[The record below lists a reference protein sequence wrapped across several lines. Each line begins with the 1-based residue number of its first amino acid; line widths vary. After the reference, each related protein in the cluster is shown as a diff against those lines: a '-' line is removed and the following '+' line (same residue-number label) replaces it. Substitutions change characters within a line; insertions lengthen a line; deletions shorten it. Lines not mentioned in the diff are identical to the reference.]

1 MLYRQCSQCESLISL
16 RYLTC
21 PQCGHK
27 VITMQS
33 IKQYVE
39 KSRLRLAMLCICLI
53 LFVGLGWFV
62 RIETGSRWPLFI
74 VFFLVA
80 PLVPWILKLA
90 YGHASIQEEQEKQK
104 ETNRNTE

>member
-1 MLYRQCSQCESLISL
+1 MLYRQCQKCDALFAL
-16 RYLTC
+16 RHLTC

-27 VITMQS
+27 ILSLQS
-33 IKQYVE
+33 IKQYIE
-39 KSRLRLAMLCICLI
+39 KSCLRLAMLCIALI

-62 RIETGSRWPLFI
+62 RMETGSRWPLFI

-90 YGHASIQEEQEKQK
+90 YGHATAQEDSVEK
-104 ETNRNTE
+104 N